1 MKHPRIARQAGL
13 QRGFSL
19 LEVLVA
25 FSILAMSTGVLMQ
38 IFSGGL
44 RNVEVSSQHA
54 RAIALAE
61 AQLALAGAE
70 SAPQAGE
77 RSGTFAD
84 IFQWR
89 LTMQPLEAAS
99 AAQPLPSTTQQ
110 ALMPM
115 TLMGIA
121 VTVEWQDGPA
131 LRSLTLHSARTFAK
145 TP

>member
-1 MKHPRIARQAGL
+1 MKRPRIARQAGL

-84 IFQWR
+84 LFQWR
-89 LTMQPLEAAS
+89 LTMQPLEVAS
-99 AAQPLPSTTQQ
+99 TAQPLHSTTQQ